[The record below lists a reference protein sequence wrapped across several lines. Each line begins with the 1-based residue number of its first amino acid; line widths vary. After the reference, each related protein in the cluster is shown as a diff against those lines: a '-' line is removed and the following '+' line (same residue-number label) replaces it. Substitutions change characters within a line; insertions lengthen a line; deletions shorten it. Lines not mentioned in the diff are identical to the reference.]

1 MTMRLPGG
9 IILSAT
15 YIKYNHA
22 LNELFF
28 SGRYAWR
35 PVYLSL
41 DSRMRAELAAAV
53 GEDEEG
59 LEEKICRV
67 AGHVLD
73 KIGDPYTA
81 MNAHARVW
89 WHKSRSTP
97 PPFTA
102 LLFTLSHAAALM
114 AAEGDFGSNNYY
126 LRLAQVTGHDRQVL
140 SFHGKSTDRLWELL
154 NQWLT
159 ENNYELGRPTAAA
172 INSWKYVGKALSQV
186 VVRAGDRE
194 LFHDMFTRYGFSG
207 NESIS
212 PDEIRHYLANWML
225 TSKPN
230 RRLKAAWQ
238 KAELQQRVCEAAVAE
253 LASWG
258 SVAGEP
264 AKGTSLSAG
273 KRSVKL
279 SLIACFVTRF
289 PRPTMLDLQIGRSEE
304 RSEPLQPLSIDGA
317 PGQEFALANEDFGT
331 FATILPRPIGAD
343 GRTLSR
349 SYSFAAPGD
358 THLDW
363 QPRIVIP
370 LAKAN
375 DGPYW
380 IEVARVTFGQPHLIL
395 VRNIASFPKK
405 VEAYLSDAAL
415 EMPAKVMPQDL
426 PGLPSDWVLYKDA
439 RLGQPSS
446 TPPLDLEA
454 LVPIGD
460 EGALAVEE
468 SFQLARGIFHSGSEL
483 IASVLAPKGP
493 TELLAIPL
501 GASPGQAI
509 KRVREAGNTC
519 RLRIAGQETK
529 GHPGLRLEGRSG
541 MEIVASAEI
550 LLRDA
555 DTPRALDRQ
564 GKDALSYHNPISA
577 AGLSQGNGQPSHVS
591 VAGMVAA
598 GIDNDDDDSA
608 AFALNG
614 QLPLGETEE
623 TQDATLA
630 SPILKHVAN
639 QTCAERGYHIWRCET
654 LEPGRPKKTPLRQEC
669 KDCARAIIVI
679 DRGKKTAQVV
689 PVGLRPMKSFTGVD
703 SPSLPRIDHDLLFD
717 ALCFLGTGSWG
728 KFESLLA
735 DKVDMPWQARE
746 IAQNYALLGLL
757 DLELRPGTNIVQ
769 RWSVPA
775 CAASFI
781 DEDTAF
787 LSGFRSQSML
797 TSLSAAIRQA
807 GGHVMQAPRSSVPGH
822 VEINGL
828 APARLSEALA
838 AITDPLGRPISVNQG
853 SGRKIAS
860 ACLEWG
866 NLDACLVVISIGR
879 QTNLQSFN
887 VKTARWENVNS
898 TGSKGAYRWN
908 DGRQTYA
915 FVDDAGHSLAGQYQV
930 VKLMAARTQQH
941 QLHAYDATKRAFLAT
956 LGCDAPGLLGRALVA
971 CSGTLPEISDGLLKY
986 SNVDPHT
993 ARLVLDAMYRKEEA
1007 RDEARYAHQRH

>member
-1 MTMRLPGG
+1 
-9 IILSAT
+9 LSAI

-28 SGRYAWR
+28 SGRFAWR

-41 DSRMRAELAAAV
+41 DAGMRAELAAALD
-53 GEDEEG
+53 EEEEG
-59 LEEKICRV
+59 LEEKICEV
-67 AGHVLD
+67 SGNVLD
-73 KIGDPYTA
+73 RVGNPYA
-81 MNAHARVW
+81 SINAQAKVW
-89 WHKSRSTP
+89 WRKSRSSP

-102 LLFTLSHAAALM
+102 LLFALSHAAAQM
-114 AAEGDFGSNNYY
+114 AADGNFGPNNYY
-126 LRLAQVTGHDRQVL
+126 LRLAQALGRERQLL
-140 SFHGKSTDRLWELL
+140 SFHGKYTDSLWELL
-154 NQWLT
+154 SQWLT
-159 ENNYELGRPTAAA
+159 ENNYELGRPTAMA
-172 INSWKYVGKALSQV
+172 INSWRYVGKALSQV

-238 KAELQQRVCEAAVAE
+238 KAELRQRVSEAAIAE

-258 SVAGEP
+258 RTDGVPAGG
-264 AKGTSLSAG
+264 AATHDG
-273 KRSVKL
+273 KLSVKL
-279 SLIACFVTRF
+279 SLIASFVTRF
-289 PRPTMLDLQIGRSEE
+289 PRPTMMDLQIGRSEE
-304 RSEPLQPLSIDGA
+304 RSEPLQPLAIDGV
-317 PGQEFALANEDFGT
+317 PGQVFSLANEDFGT

-358 THLDW
+358 THLHW
-363 QPRIVIP
+363 HPRIVIP

-380 IEVARVTFGQPHLIL
+380 IEVTRVAFGQPHLIL
-395 VRNIASFPKK
+395 VRNIAGFPKK

-415 EMPAKVMPQDL
+415 EMPARVMPQDL
-426 PGLPSDWVLYKDA
+426 PGLPTDWVLYKDA
-439 RLGQPSS
+439 RIEQPSS

-454 LVPIGD
+454 LVPISD
-460 EGALAVEE
+460 EGALSVEG
-468 SFQLARGIFHSGSEL
+468 SFQLARGIFHSRSEL
-483 IASVLAPKGP
+483 IASVLAPQGP
-493 TELLAIPL
+493 TELLALPL
-501 GASPGQAI
+501 GACSGQAI
-509 KRVREAGNTC
+509 KGVREVGNAC
-519 RLRIAGQETK
+519 RLRIAGKEAK
-529 GHPGLRLEGRSG
+529 GYAGLRLEWRTGT
-541 MEIVASAEI
+541 EVVASAEI

-555 DTPRALDRQ
+555 DTPRALNRQ
-564 GKDALSYHNPISA
+564 GRDALSYHNPISA
-577 AGLSQGNGQPSHVS
+577 AGLLQGNAQLGLVS
-591 VAGMVAA
+591 VAGVVVA
-598 GIDNDDDDSA
+598 GIEDDRDDGTA
-608 AFALNG
+608 ITLHN
-614 QLPLGETEE
+614 QLSQGESEE
-623 TQDATLA
+623 VQDATLVG
-630 SPILKHVAN
+630 PILKHVAN

-669 KDCARAIIVI
+669 KDCAQAIIVV
-679 DRGKKTAQVV
+679 DRGKKTAQVM
-689 PVGLRPMKSFTGVD
+689 PVGLRAMKSFTGVD
-703 SPSLPRIDHDLLFD
+703 SRSLPCIDHDLFFD

-735 DKVDMPWQARE
+735 DKVAMPWQARE

-775 CAASFI
+775 CAAGFI
-781 DEDTAF
+781 DDATAF

-797 TSLSAAIRQA
+797 ASLSVAIRQA
-807 GGHVMQAPRSSVPGH
+807 GGQVMQAPRLSVPGH
-822 VEINGL
+822 VEIRGL
-828 APARLSEALA
+828 VPSRLSEALT

-853 SGRKIAS
+853 PGRKIAS
-860 ACLEWG
+860 ACLKWG
-866 NLDACLVVISIGR
+866 NLDDCLVPVSIGP
-879 QTNLQSFN
+879 QANLQSFN

-898 TGSKGAYRWN
+898 TSMKGAHRWN

-915 FVDDAGHSLAGQYQV
+915 FIDEAGHSLAGQYQV
-930 VKLMAARTQQH
+930 VKLMAARAQQH
-941 QLHAYDATKRAFLAT
+941 RLHAYDATKRAFLAT

-971 CSGTLPEISDGLLKY
+971 CSGSLPEISDGLLKY

-993 ARLVLDAMYRKEEA
+993 ARQVLDAMYRKEEV
-1007 RDEARYAHQRH
+1007 RNEARYAHQRH

>member
-1 MTMRLPGG
+1 M
-9 IILSAT
+9 SAI
-15 YIKYNHA
+15 YVKYNHA

-28 SGRYAWR
+28 SGRFAWR

-41 DSRMRAELAAAV
+41 DAGMRAELAAALD
-53 GEDEEG
+53 EEEEG
-59 LEEKICRV
+59 LEEKICEV
-67 AGHVLD
+67 AGSVLARV
-73 KIGDPYTA
+73 GNPYAA
-81 MNAHARVW
+81 MNDQAKVW
-89 WHKSRSTP
+89 WRKSRSSP

-102 LLFTLSHAAALM
+102 LLFALSHAAAQM
-114 AAEGDFGSNNYY
+114 AAGGNFGPNNYY
-126 LRLAQVTGHDRQVL
+126 LRLAQAIGRERQLL
-140 SFHGKSTDRLWELL
+140 SFHGKYTDSLWELL
-154 NQWLT
+154 SQWLT
-159 ENNYELGRPTAAA
+159 ENNYELGRPTATA

-238 KAELQQRVCEAAVAE
+238 KNELQQRVCEAAVAE

-258 SVAGEP
+258 SSAGMP
-264 AKGTSLSAG
+264 AKGTATPAG

-279 SLIACFVTRF
+279 SLIASFVTRF
-289 PRPTMLDLQIGRSEE
+289 PRPTMMDLQIGRSEE
-304 RSEPLQPLSIDGA
+304 RSEPLQPLSIEGA
-317 PGQEFALANEDFGT
+317 TGQGFALANEDFGT

-380 IEVARVTFGQPHLIL
+380 IEVTRVAFGQPHLIL

-454 LVPIGD
+454 LVPIGG
-460 EGALAVEE
+460 EGALAVEG
-468 SFQLARGIFHSGSEL
+468 SFQLARGIFHSRSEL

-493 TELLAIPL
+493 TDLLAIPM
-501 GASPGQAI
+501 GAFPGQAI

-519 RLRIAGQETK
+519 RLTITGKETE
-529 GHPGLRLEGRSG
+529 GHAGLRLEGRSG
-541 MEIVASAEI
+541 AELVASADI

-564 GKDALSYHNPISA
+564 GRDALSYHNPISA
-577 AGLSQGNGQPSHVS
+577 AGPSQGNAQLCPVS
-591 VAGMVAA
+591 VAGMVVA
-598 GIDNDDDDSA
+598 GIEDGEDDSA
-608 AFALNG
+608 TITLGN
-614 QLPLGETEE
+614 QLPQGESEE
-623 TQDATLA
+623 AQDATLA

-669 KDCARAIIVI
+669 KDCAQAIIVI
-679 DRGKKTAQVV
+679 DRGKKTAQVM
-689 PVGLRPMKSFTGVD
+689 PVGLRPMKTYTGVD

-807 GGHVMQAPRSSVPGH
+807 GGHLMQAPRSSVPGQ
-822 VEINGL
+822 VEVNGL
-828 APARLSEALA
+828 APARLSEAFA
-838 AITDPLGRPISVNQG
+838 AITDPLGRPVSVNQG
-853 SGRKIAS
+853 PGRKIAS

-866 NLDACLVVISIGR
+866 NLDACLVPISIGR
-879 QTNLQSFN
+879 QANLQSFN

-898 TGSKGAYRWN
+898 TGRKGAYRWN

-915 FVDDAGHSLAGQYQV
+915 FVEDAGRSMAGQYQV
-930 VKLMAARTQQH
+930 VKLMAARAQQH

-971 CSGTLPEISDGLLKY
+971 CSGSLPEISDGLLKY

-993 ARLVLDAMYRKEEA
+993 ARQALDAMYRKDEA